1 MIIVVVVVVA
11 AAAEEK
17 EAITTPDSQSVA
29 VLSSIVIIIV
39 IIIKCCCCGC
49 AERIARLFTVHAHNL
64 LLLYSSMCVFV
75 FLCCKFISYISLYLL
90 WSLSRTRV
98 RLVAKKTKQLHFF
111 KFRIRTSNIMFHISC
126 CIL

>member
-1 MIIVVVVVVA
+1 MIIVVVVVVT

-29 VLSSIVIIIV
+29 VLSSIV

-90 WSLSRTRV
+90 
-98 RLVAKKTKQLHFF
+98 
-111 KFRIRTSNIMFHISC
+111 
-126 CIL
+126 

>member
-49 AERIARLFTVHAHNL
+49 AERIARLFTVQAHNL

-75 FLCCKFISYISLYLL
+75 FLCRKFISISLYLL

-98 RLVAKKTKQLHFF
+98 RLVAKKQ
-111 KFRIRTSNIMFHISC
+111 SNLIFLVFEFEHQI
-126 CIL
+126 